1 MHRQRTLLGK
11 VHQDAPYAP
20 ELAPTPTPAALNPAP
35 RRAIRPVHDLDGGIG
50 AISRR
55 SMNFFP
61 VIVGVQPVQCWLVC
75 QLLLDKAKVI
85 SGFDDGEDS
94 FPVIGS
100 VTLKRQIYVDCRFH
114 ESNLEH
120 SRMTGMG
127 GGLNRSTQHTC

>member
-1 MHRQRTLLGK
+1 
-11 VHQDAPYAP
+11 
-20 ELAPTPTPAALNPAP
+20 
-35 RRAIRPVHDLDGGIG
+35 
-50 AISRR
+50 
-55 SMNFFP
+55 MNFFP

-127 GGLNRSTQHTC
+127 QKRSFDELAARCIFNAPYGLALVDGGVAACWLRSLPW